1 MKGLIEMRDP
11 FKYSFDRLE
20 DIAERISEVLECPIT
35 IEDVNHRLLAYSTH
49 DDCTDPARI
58 STIIGR
64 RVPEKVINSLWK
76 DGVIPKLLETD
87 EPVRVK
93 QIDEVGLGDRVAIS
107 IWRNNEVL
115 GFIWALEIKKTLSDE
130 ELELLKMAAQ
140 AVKNKLLN
148 LHARKTKREERNQE
162 FFWKLLTGHISNETE
177 MQEGFHKVHV
187 SIPSVYS
194 VLICKLQTE
203 ITDSIEKQL
212 QYLLETT
219 QKVQTLLWTTDYDQV
234 IMLIAPDEK
243 QPLQDLKLFLQWTVT
258 QLKER
263 FMIQQVR
270 TSIGGIYTNLSNIE
284 KSYREALSVL
294 SIKDRFPAET
304 EDLDSYAELGIYQ
317 YLDLFYEK
325 RKNDGFVNYSLNKLK
340 EYDKKHH
347 TNLVETLEVY
357 LDHDSNV
364 NAAAQK
370 LNVHINTLSY
380 RLKRIKQIAEID
392 LENPNH
398 KMTMYLDMKV
408 DKMHL

>member
-1 MKGLIEMRDP
+1 MRDP

-76 DGVIPKLLETD
+76 DGIIPKLLETD